1 MWPRR
6 TTLGPRGV
14 LRLVHR
20 HRPTAST
27 YVSCSAGSI
36 PRWYPGLFVRYSHT
50 PPDRSQGSCLP
61 RLVCCCQAP
70 CLQLGPTV
78 RSVGLCAH
86 PYCGWHRRGSHRPRG
101 GDFAHRVPSRDQRPY
116 IRFPFG
122 TTEVDA
128 AAVLALPRLA
138 SPDSRPSVVS
148 RSLVTLRS
156 RRSLD
161 VDWGV

>member
-1 MWPRR
+1 MLASAHYTR
-6 TTLGPRGV
+6 TSCY

-20 HRPTAST
+20 HRLAAST

-36 PRWYPGLFVRYSHT
+36 PRGIPGCSFATHT
-50 PPDRSQGSCLP
+50 LPLICSQGSCLP
-61 RLVCCCQAP
+61 QSVCCCRAP
-70 CLQLGPTV
+70 CSQLGPTV

-101 GDFAHRVPSRDQRPY
+101 GDFARRVPCRDQRPY

-122 TTEVDA
+122 TTEVGA